1 MNIIVTGSLGNVGK
15 PLTETLVQK
24 GYTVTVISH
33 NPERQQDIE
42 ALGANAAIGSLE
54 DKDFLA
60 ATFRDADAVYCM
72 IPPNYTGEPNLRA
85 YYRRLGEN
93 YVQAVSRSGVTRVVH
108 LSSFGAD
115 LDEGTGN
122 ILGSH
127 DVEGLLNDLPDVAL
141 THMRPTS
148 FYYNLYGFTDMIK
161 SRGVIAANYGGDES
175 VLMVSPKDIAAA
187 VADELEQD
195 VEGTNVRY
203 VASDERTGHEI
214 ARVLGEAI
222 GKPNLTWVVISDA
235 RMQEGLE
242 ASGMPEHLAASLT
255 ELYSSLH
262 RGRLRRG
269 YDRANASVTG
279 EVKLEDFAK
288 EFAAAF

>member
-1 MNIIVTGSLGNVGK
+1 MKIVLTGSLGHIGK
-15 PLTETLVQK
+15 PLATGLAQRHE
-24 GYTVTVISH
+24 VTVISSS
-33 NPERQQDIE
+33 PGRQREIE
-42 ALGANAAIGSLE
+42 ALGATAAMGSLE
-54 DKDFLA
+54 DRDFLV
-60 ATFRDADAVYCM
+60 ATFRGADAVYCM
-72 IPPNYTGEPNLRA
+72 IPPNYIGEPDLRV

-93 YVQAVSRSGVTRVVH
+93 YVYALQQSGVARVIH

-127 DVEGLLNDLPDVAL
+127 DVEGLLNDLPGVAL

-148 FYYNLYGFTDMIK
+148 FYYNLYGFTDVIK
-161 SRGVIAANYGGDES
+161 ARGVIAANYGGDES

-195 VEGTNVRY
+195 VEGTKVRY

-214 ARVLGEAI
+214 ARVLGEAM
-222 GKPNLTWVVISDA
+222 GKPNLKWVVIDDA
-235 RMQEGLE
+235 QMREGLE

>member
-1 MNIIVTGSLGNVGK
+1 MNIVLTGSLGHVGK
-15 PLTETLVQK
+15 PLATALAQRHE
-24 GYTVTVISH
+24 VTVISSS
-33 NPERQQDIE
+33 PERQGEIE
-42 ALGANAAIGSLE
+42 ALGASAAIGSLE
-54 DKDFLA
+54 DRAFLA

-72 IPPNYTGEPNLRA
+72 IPPNYMNEPDVRA

-93 YVQAVSRSGVTRVVH
+93 YVYALQQSGVSSVVH
-108 LSSFGAD
+108 LSSFGAEV
-115 LDEGTGN
+115 DEGTGP

-127 DVEGLLNDLPDVAL
+127 DVEGLLNDLPGVAL

-148 FYYNLYGFTDMIK
+148 FYYNLYGFVGVIK
-161 SRGVIAANYGGDES
+161 AQGVIAANYGGDES

-195 VEGTNVRY
+195 AEGVSVRY

-214 ARVLGEAI
+214 ARVLGDAI
-222 GKPNLTWVVISDA
+222 GKPDLTWVVINDA
-235 RMQEGLE
+235 QMQEGLE
-242 ASGMPEHLAASLT
+242 ASGMPEPLAASLT
-255 ELYSSLH
+255 ELYSSMR
-262 RGRLRRG
+262 RGRLRQG

-279 EVKLEDFAK
+279 QVKLEDFAK